1 MTMVDVSATVVA
13 GGEDEDPQSA
23 SIEDT
28 TDVADGKDE
37 DPQSAPIEDTFAT
50 PEKPEESPE
59 PEMSTRERIRAR
71 MREQEKRLSTLVRS
85 SSSDGG
91 SYISQMKQGEANLK
105 RMEDEKSELEEELN
119 RLKNAT
125 DGDDF
130 LKEKM
135 SGIQEG
141 FEKQLKRI
149 QALEDE
155 VLDKD
160 GEIDHLQVQLMRKL
174 HRIVELEFDLET
186 HDVHYTSY
194 ASEQFKLGEDALT
207 EIKSH
212 EKMLQRAGGDLQ
224 SSLGSDQ
231 QLTAKRAQKLISKLL
246 ADLDSLEARY
256 KQEKLDM
263 SAKAAQINM
272 ENEQLRLQVVKKQLE
287 EGETKN
293 EDLSE
298 SASSV
303 DMESVLFL
311 RKRVETLEAKRF
323 LHQSE
328 MSKLGAELKLSQ
340 VEAAADSKKANH
352 EVDRLDQENEAS
364 KVRIAF
370 LEGNLN
376 KKNKKKDEAAA
387 KDFEDIEHAI
397 RYNYVEIS
405 KLEASLDIRDRQL
418 GTMKK
423 ELGLL
428 RMKEI
433 GQGKTEG
440 GPYSE
445 FDTDLVRKTAMHKAF
460 DDDQSGL
467 TEPADA
473 SFVHELKVQLRQAQ
487 QQLVKKDQELVIERA
502 KAASTT
508 AGLLARITD
517 LSDKKRADAKSD
529 AKSPGSSQR
538 RDSRRFKM

>member
-1 MTMVDVSATVVA
+1 
-13 GGEDEDPQSA
+13 
-23 SIEDT
+23 
-28 TDVADGKDE
+28 
-37 DPQSAPIEDTFAT
+37 
-50 PEKPEESPE
+50 
-59 PEMSTRERIRAR
+59 
-71 MREQEKRLSTLVRS
+71 
-85 SSSDGG
+85 
-91 SYISQMKQGEANLK
+91 
-105 RMEDEKSELEEELN
+105 
-119 RLKNAT
+119 
-125 DGDDF
+125 
-130 LKEKM
+130 
-135 SGIQEG
+135 
-141 FEKQLKRI
+141 
-149 QALEDE
+149 
-155 VLDKD
+155 
-160 GEIDHLQVQLMRKL
+160 
-174 HRIVELEFDLET
+174 
-186 HDVHYTSY
+186 
-194 ASEQFKLGEDALT
+194 
-207 EIKSH
+207 
-212 EKMLQRAGGDLQ
+212 
-224 SSLGSDQ
+224 
-231 QLTAKRAQKLISKLL
+231 
-246 ADLDSLEARY
+246 
-256 KQEKLDM
+256 
-263 SAKAAQINM
+263 
-272 ENEQLRLQVVKKQLE
+272 LE

-467 TEPADA
+467 TEPTDA
-473 SFVHELKVQLRQAQ
+473 LFVQDLKMQLRQAQ

-517 LSDKKRADAKSD
+517 LSDKKRADG
-529 AKSPGSSQR
+529 KSPGDSR
-538 RDSRRFKM
+538 RESRRFKM

>member
-1 MTMVDVSATVVA
+1 
-13 GGEDEDPQSA
+13 
-23 SIEDT
+23 
-28 TDVADGKDE
+28 
-37 DPQSAPIEDTFAT
+37 
-50 PEKPEESPE
+50 
-59 PEMSTRERIRAR
+59 
-71 MREQEKRLSTLVRS
+71 
-85 SSSDGG
+85 
-91 SYISQMKQGEANLK
+91 
-105 RMEDEKSELEEELN
+105 LEGELN

-194 ASEQFKLGEDALT
+194 ASEQFKLGEDALS

-212 EKMLQRAGGDLQ
+212 EKMLQRAGGDSQ
-224 SSLGSDQ
+224 SSLTGEKGSE

-263 SAKAAQINM
+263 SAKTAKINM
-272 ENEQLRLQVVKKQLE
+272 ENEQLRLQVVKNQLE

-323 LHQSE
+323 LHGSE
-328 MSKLGAELKLSQ
+328 MEKLGAELKLSR

-352 EVDRLDQENEAS
+352 EVDRLYQENEAS
-364 KVRIAF
+364 KTRIAF

-376 KKNKKKDEAAA
+376 KKNKKKDETAA

-467 TEPADA
+467 TEPTDA
-473 SFVHELKVQLRQAQ
+473 SFVQDLKVQLRLAQ

-517 LSDKKRADAKSD
+517 LSDKKNADGKS
-529 AKSPGSSQR
+529 AGNIQR
-538 RDSRRFKM
+538 RDSRRLFKM

>member
-1 MTMVDVSATVVA
+1 L
-13 GGEDEDPQSA
+13 
-23 SIEDT
+23 
-28 TDVADGKDE
+28 
-37 DPQSAPIEDTFAT
+37 APFESDFTT
-50 PEKPEESPE
+50 PEKPEGSPESPV
-59 PEMSTRERIRAR
+59 PEMSARERIRAK
-71 MREQEKRLSTLVRS
+71 MREQEKRLSSLVRS

-91 SYISQMKQGEANLK
+91 SSMISQMKDVEANLK
-105 RMEDEKSELEEELN
+105 KMESEKSELEGELN

-155 VLDKD
+155 VLAKD
-160 GEIDHLQVQLMRKL
+160 GELDHLQVELMRKL

-186 HDVHYTSY
+186 HDVHYTAY
-194 ASEQFKLGEDALT
+194 ASEQFKLGEDALA

-212 EKMLQRAGGDLQ
+212 EKILKRAGGDSE
-224 SSLGSDQ
+224 SSLAGENSPDQ
-231 QLTAKRAQKLISKLL
+231 KLTAKRAQKLISKLL
-246 ADLDSLEARY
+246 SDLDSLEARY

-272 ENEQLRLQVVKKQLE
+272 ENEQLRFQVLKNHLE
-287 EGETKN
+287 EGDKST

-298 SASSV
+298 SVSSV
-303 DMESVLFL
+303 DMESVVYL

-323 LHQSE
+323 LYRNDME
-328 MSKLGAELKLSQ
+328 KLGAELKLSR
-340 VEAAADSKKANH
+340 VEAAAESKKANH
-352 EVDRLDQENEAS
+352 EVDRLYQENEAG
-364 KVRIAF
+364 KARISS
-370 LEGNLN
+370 LEGSLN
-376 KKNKKKDEAAA
+376 KKYKKKDETAA

-418 GTMKK
+418 ATMKK
-423 ELGLL
+423 ELGVL
-428 RMKEI
+428 RMREI
-433 GQGKTEG
+433 GEGKTEG

-445 FDTDLVRKTAMHKAF
+445 FDTDLVRKTAMSTKVI
-460 DDDQSGL
+460 DDNQSGL
-467 TEPADA
+467 TEPTDA
-473 SFVHELKVQLRQAQ
+473 SFMQDLKLQLRQAQ
-487 QQLVKKDQELVIERA
+487 QQLVKRDQELVIERA

-508 AGLLARITD
+508 AGLLSRITE
-517 LSDKKRADAKSD
+517 LSDQKHADEKTE
-529 AKSPGSSQR
+529 R
-538 RDSRRFKM
+538 RNSRRFKM